1 MSNYESVR
9 ARIRNYN
16 PNKDISDK
24 DIIELLE
31 EEIKQYRNRIR
42 EQNRIIDELSRR
54 EIQSEEEILDTASEL
69 IDEDIMEIITNTLYA
84 NGKPIKMITEY
95 KYKENKSE

>member
-1 MSNYESVR
+1 MSNYENVR
-9 ARIRNYN
+9 TRIRNYN

-42 EQNRIIDELSRR
+42 EQNGIINELSRR
-54 EIQSEEEILDTASEL
+54 EIQSKEEILDTTNEL
-69 IDEDIMEIITNTLYA
+69 INENIMEIITNTLYA
-84 NGKPIKMITEY
+84 NGKPIKIITEY